1 MKKFLFLIPVF
12 NDWNS
17 LSILLKKI
25 NSEIFS
31 SENIFDILIVND
43 GSNTKPNINFKLF
56 NKFSSIKII
65 NLKKNIGSQSAIAI
79 GLKYISSLDGVEKI
93 IVMDADGEDD
103 PSSLNEMIKYSM
115 NFPENIITVN
125 RTKRNT
131 NFIFKIFYEIHYLFT
146 YLIIGKKI
154 RFGNYSLINFKNLKN
169 LFNNQDLLI
178 AYPSTIMKKF
188 SKNIKPI
195 FAERRRRYTD
205 KSKMSFLQ
213 LILHS
218 LRIITVFK
226 LRLNLLSLM
235 YLIVSTALYFI
246 LENNF
251 FLFLNGLIVAFNIF
265 IFIIFLK
272 YNKFSFNNYE
282 RLIENID
289 E

>member
-79 GLKYISSLDGVEKI
+79 GLKYISNLQEVEKI

-103 PSSLNEMIKYSM
+103 PSSLKEMIKYAED
-115 NFPENIITVN
+115 FPENIITVN

-131 NFIFKIFYEIHYLFT
+131 NFIFRIFYEIHYLFT
-146 YLIIGKKI
+146 YFIVGKKI
-154 RFGNYSLINFKNLKN
+154 RFGNYSLISFKNLKN
-169 LFNNQDLLI
+169 LFNNRDLLI
-178 AYPSTIMKKF
+178 AYPSTIMKNF
-188 SKNIKPI
+188 SKDIKPI
-195 FAERRRRYTD
+195 FAERKKRYTD
-205 KSKMSFLQ
+205 NSKMSFFQ

-226 LRLNLLSLM
+226 LRLNLLSLI
-235 YLIVSTALYFI
+235 YLFISTALYFI
-246 LENNF
+246 LESNF
-251 FLFLNGLIVAFNIF
+251 FLFLNILIVTFNIF
-265 IFIIFLK
+265 IFFIFLK
-272 YNKFSFNNYE
+272 YNKFSFDNYE
-282 RLIENID
+282 SLIENID
-289 E
+289 K

>member
-12 NDWNS
+12 DDWNS

-25 NSEIFS
+25 NSEVS
-31 SENIFDILIVND
+31 LLENIFEILIVND
-43 GSNTKPNINFKLF
+43 ASNIKPNINFKLF
-56 NKFSSIKII
+56 DKFSSIKII

-79 GLKYISSLDGVEKI
+79 GLKYISSLDGIEKI

-103 PSSLNEMIKYSM
+103 PTSLKEMIKCSID
-115 NFPENIITVN
+115 FPENIITVN

-131 NFIFKIFYEIHYLFT
+131 NFIFRIFYEIHYLFT
-146 YLIIGKKI
+146 YLIVGKKI
-154 RFGNYSLINFKNLKN
+154 RFGNYSLINFSNLKN

-195 FAERRRRYTD
+195 FAERRKRYTD
-205 KSKMSFLQ
+205 KSKMSFFQ

-235 YLIVSTALYFI
+235 YLVVSTILYFI

-251 FLFLNGLIVAFNIF
+251 FLFLNGLIITFNIL

-272 YNKFSFNNYE
+272 YNKFSFNKYE
-282 RLIENID
+282 SLIKNID
-289 E
+289 K